1 MTPWSCSAASN
12 CHGTGHVNVMNI
24 VMAGTVMVVVLA
36 AVMVLVLNL
45 VEAVRT

>member
-1 MTPWSCSAASN
+1 
-12 CHGTGHVNVMNI
+12 MNI
-24 VMAGTVMVVVLA
+24 VMAVKVVVVVLA

>member
-1 MTPWSCSAASN
+1 MTSWSCSAASN

-24 VMAGTVMVVVLA
+24 VMAVMVVVLA